1 MALDWTLEN
10 SSKIYR
16 HKFESTTQIIAEW
29 LEPYGG
35 IKGRNILEFGCGEGI
50 MALGL
55 ALQHNPTLIVGVEI
69 TNAVRQCQILAQQ
82 NLGLVDL
89 PNNLKLLQIDPG
101 QSFLHL
107 GKFDF
112 AFSWSVFEHVSLDLL
127 SRSFQ
132 TIEESLKPGG
142 VFMLQ
147 ISPLYYSCFGSH
159 LEPWINEPWGHLL
172 QTNEAFERAFL
183 SAPEASSDI
192 MESWSVYQNF
202 DGKDDRTFIWDTY

>member
-69 TNAVRQCQILAQQ
+69 TNAVRQCQITCSAKSRLSGPSKQ
-82 NLGLVDL
+82 
-89 PNNLKLLQIDPG
+89 LKAVAD
-101 QSFLHL
+101 
-107 GKFDF
+107 
-112 AFSWSVFEHVSLDLL
+112 
-127 SRSFQ
+127 
-132 TIEESLKPGG
+132 
-142 VFMLQ
+142 
-147 ISPLYYSCFGSH
+147 
-159 LEPWINEPWGHLL
+159 
-172 QTNEAFERAFL
+172 
-183 SAPEASSDI
+183 
-192 MESWSVYQNF
+192 
-202 DGKDDRTFIWDTY
+202 